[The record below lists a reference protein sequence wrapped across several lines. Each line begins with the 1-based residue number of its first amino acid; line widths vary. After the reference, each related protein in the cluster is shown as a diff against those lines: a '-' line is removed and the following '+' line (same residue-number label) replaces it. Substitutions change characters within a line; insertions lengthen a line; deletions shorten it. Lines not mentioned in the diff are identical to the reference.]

1 MGAANLKSFL
11 FRNNSNRNFQKLKE
25 LVHLTIQ
32 YESELYY
39 GGK

>member
-1 MGAANLKSFL
+1 MGAANLKIFL

-25 LVHLTIQ
+25 LVRLTIQ
-32 YESELYY
+32 NESELYY